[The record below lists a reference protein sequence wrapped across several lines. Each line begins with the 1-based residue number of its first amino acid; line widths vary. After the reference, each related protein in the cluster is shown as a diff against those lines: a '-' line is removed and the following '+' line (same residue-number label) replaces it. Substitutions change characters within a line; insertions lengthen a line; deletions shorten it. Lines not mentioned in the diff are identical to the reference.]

1 MKCHIALILA
11 VITSGSNS
19 SITTKHGQIF
29 QPKTKLHQTT
39 LVPDPLNNM
48 GSSPS
53 FPNDM
58 FKMNEEK
65 Q

>member
-19 SITTKHGQIF
+19 SITTNHRQIF

-39 LVPDPLNNM
+39 LVPGGLINM